1 MNLQILGV
9 QKKSETDTR
18 DIRFVSVI
26 NNAIVQDAE
35 DYGYIAIG
43 AGDMT
48 TARSIVE
55 SDSYSLENAPSKNV
69 FSCKG
74 KSNRIS
80 GDYGKSDSDKDYK
93 YVTLA
98 VNNIRDY
105 AVAVRFYVKDKN
117 GNVFYAP
124 YINSAGN
131 NYFSC
136 SVNWAALVRN

>member
-9 QKKSETDTR
+9 QKKDSTETHDL
-18 DIRFVSVI
+18 RFVSVI
-26 NNAIVQDAE
+26 NNVIAKDAE
-35 DYGYIAIG
+35 DYGFIAIG
-43 AGDMT
+43 ASDMA

-55 SDSYSLENAPSKNV
+55 SDRFNLDNAPDKNV
-69 FSCKG
+69 FSCIG
-74 KSNRIS
+74 KSNRVS
-80 GDYGKSDSDKDYK
+80 GDYGLSDSDKDYK

-124 YINSAGN
+124 YINYAGN
-131 NYFSC
+131 SYYSC
-136 SVNWAALVRN
+136 SVNWAALE